1 MPDSTALLPRRPGDQ
16 KRATASA
23 EALPEPIDQDFDEA
37 AYLHAYPDVAAA
49 VRRGEVKSGFE
60 HYVAAG
66 RAERR
71 LELPQYRQI
80 VSPPPASVADPKGGA
95 ARARPPGAGVDV
107 MMMSESGAVFI
118 TGWTDD
124 RQNPMTAMTLRTG
137 QVARHSWT
145 RFPRLRR
152 RDVEQS
158 LHFAGSYQHG
168 FWVFTGSDDRPGK
181 RSAPRGAGCSLELS
195 YANGTTAEL
204 NRVPTMVSDEDLRDL
219 VMRYFADCEYLGNPS
234 IEACISL
241 DGGVGDAFI
250 GFNRAICRGFA
261 SQALVEHFGATQRK
275 PKVSIIVPLYGVAD
289 YFFLQ
294 SSAYAQGRDI
304 SAYEFIYVVNSPELI
319 ERLYREARIAQM
331 IYGLA
336 QTLVLLPG
344 NVGYGIANNVATQFA
359 RGDRLLFLNPD
370 VFPCDPDWARR
381 HLDVLAT
388 LPEAQ
393 TRLFGTSLYYDD
405 GSLMHG
411 GMYFEVDACIHA
423 SAISTMR
430 RTMVRVE
437 HYGKGAP
444 PWATQYVASRPVP
457 AVTGAFLSIDR
468 AWFEKLGGFTED
480 YVFGHYEDADLC
492 LKSLREGTPAWLHDI
507 PMWHLEGRGALGIPQ
522 HDGGARVNRWH
533 FARTW
538 TPTIVPE
545 LLGRTPPH
553 RLLRPHDDTPT
564 AQPDEHEL
572 GRGDGAPTGRAKPR
586 HSKTRESKPGGR
598 AKLEPAKQRG
608 MKPNGGT
615 PAGRA
620 KPRAMKLNR
629 GAPPGRHKPRGG
641 KPAPAPPQAR
651 PPSRRPR

>member
-1 MPDSTALLPRRPGDQ
+1 MPDDTPPLPHPPGDQ
-16 KRATASA
+16 KLTPASG
-23 EALPEPIDQDFDEA
+23 EALPDQVDPDFDEA
-37 AYLHAYPDVAAA
+37 AYLHVYPDVAAA
-49 VRRGEVKSGFE
+49 VRRGEMNSGLE
-60 HYVAAG
+60 HYLLAG
-66 RAERR
+66 KAERR

-80 VSPPPASVADPKGGA
+80 INPPLKGAADPRLGV

-107 MMMSESGAVFI
+107 LMMSESGAIFVS
-118 TGWTDD
+118 GWTDD
-124 RQNPMTAMTLRTG
+124 RQNPMVAMTLRVG
-137 QVARHSWT
+137 QIARHSWT

-168 FWVFTGSDDRPGK
+168 FWVFTGSDDMPGP
-181 RSAPRGAGCSLELS
+181 RYAPREAGCSLELS
-195 YANGTTAEL
+195 YANGATAEL
-204 NRVPTMVSDEDLRDL
+204 NRVPSMVSDEDLRDI
-219 VMRYFADCEYLGNPS
+219 VMRYFADCEYLGNPA

-261 SQALVEHFGATQRK
+261 SQAVVERFGATQRK
-275 PKVSIIVPLYGVAD
+275 PKVSIIVPLYGIAD

-294 SSAYAQGRDI
+294 SSAYAEGRDI
-304 SAYEFIYVVNSPELI
+304 GRDIAAYEFIYVVNNPELI

-344 NVGYGIANNVATQFA
+344 NVGFGTANNVGVQFA
-359 RGDRLLFLNPD
+359 RADRLLCIDPD
-370 VFPCDPDWARR
+370 VFPCDPHWARR

-411 GMYFEVDACIHA
+411 GMYFEVDACVHA
-423 SAISTMR
+423 SASGSTR

-444 PWATQYVASRPVP
+444 PWANQYVASRPVP
-457 AVTGAFLSIDR
+457 AVTGAFLSVDR

-507 PMWHLEGRGALGIPQ
+507 RMWHLEGRASRRAPE
-522 HDGGARVNRWH
+522 HDGGALVNRWH

-538 TPTIVPE
+538 TPTIVPQ
-545 LLGRTPPH
+545 LLGRTPRHP
-553 RLLRPHDDTPT
+553 LLRPNDDSPT
-564 AQPDEHEL
+564 GQPNARDMRP
-572 GRGDGAPTGRAKPR
+572 GGDAPAGRAKR
-586 HSKTRESKPGGR
+586 RGAKPSDG
-598 AKLEPAKQRG
+598 AKLVQAKQRG
-608 MKPNGGT
+608 MKPNGAA

-620 KPRAMKLNR
+620 KQRRAKPSG
-629 GAPPGRHKPRGG
+629 GAPVGRAKRRAIE
-641 KPAPAPPQAR
+641 PAPASPQVR
-651 PPSRRPR
+651 PSSRRPR

>member
-1 MPDSTALLPRRPGDQ
+1 MPDNAPLPPHQSDGQKLTTAPTEPLPGQ
-16 KRATASA
+16 
-23 EALPEPIDQDFDEA
+23 IDPDFDEA
-37 AYLHAYPDVAAA
+37 AYLRAFPDVAAA
-49 VRRGEVKSGFE
+49 VRRGELNSGHE
-60 HYVAAG
+60 HYLLAG

-80 VSPPPASVADPKGGA
+80 INPPLTNAADPKLGV

-107 MMMSESGAVFI
+107 MMMSETGAIFI
-118 TGWTDD
+118 SGWTDD
-124 RQNPMTAMTLRTG
+124 RQNPLVAMNLRFG
-137 QVARHSWT
+137 QTPRHSWT

-168 FWVFTGSDDRPGK
+168 FWVFTGSDDRAAK
-181 RSAPRGAGCSLELS
+181 RSAPREAGCSLELC
-195 YANGTTAEL
+195 YANGATAEL
-204 NRVPTMVSDEDLRDL
+204 NRVPSTVSDEDLCDIVL
-219 VMRYFADCEYLGNPS
+219 RYFAGCEYLGNPA

-250 GFNRAICRGFA
+250 GFNRSLCRGFA
-261 SQALVEHFGATQRK
+261 SQALVERFGPAQRK
-275 PKVSIIVPLYGVAD
+275 PKVSVIVPLYGIAD

-304 SAYEFIYVVNSPELI
+304 AAYEFIYVVNSPDLI

-331 IYGLA
+331 IYGLS

-344 NVGYGIANNVATQFA
+344 NVGFGTANNVAAQFA
-359 RGDRLLFLNPD
+359 HGDRLLCLNPE
-370 VFPCDPDWARR
+370 VFPADPHWARR
-381 HLDVLAT
+381 HLDILAT

-411 GMYFEVDACIHA
+411 GMYFEIDACVHA
-423 SAISTMR
+423 SASGSTR

-444 PWATQYVASRPVP
+444 PWANQYVASRPVP
-457 AVTGAFLSIDR
+457 AVTGAFLSVDR

-492 LKSLREGTPAWLHDI
+492 LKSLREGTPAWLHNI
-507 PMWHLEGRGALGIPQ
+507 RMWHLEGRGARQVPE
-522 HDGGARVNRWH
+522 HAGGALLNRWH

-538 TPTIVPE
+538 TPTIVRD
-545 LLGRTPPH
+545 LVGRTPRH
-553 RLLRPHDDTPT
+553 RLLQPVADTPT
-564 AQPDEHEL
+564 GQPHERDVHPGGDAPA
-572 GRGDGAPTGRAKPR
+572 GRVKQRDAKPHDGAKVGPAKQRRAKP
-586 HSKTRESKPGGR
+586 GGGT
-598 AKLEPAKQRG
+598 PVGQAKQRG
-608 MKPNGGT
+608 MQPGG
-615 PAGRA
+615 
-620 KPRAMKLNR
+620 
-629 GAPPGRHKPRGG
+629 GAPVGRPNRRGI
-641 KPAPAPPQAR
+641 KPAPASAQVR
-651 PPSRRPR
+651 PSSRRPR